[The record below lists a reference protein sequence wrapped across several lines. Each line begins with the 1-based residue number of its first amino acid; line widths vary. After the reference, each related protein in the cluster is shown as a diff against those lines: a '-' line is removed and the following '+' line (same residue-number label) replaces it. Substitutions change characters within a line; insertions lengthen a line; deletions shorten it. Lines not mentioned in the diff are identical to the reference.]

1 MKNPGILKMVGL
13 AALVVALPVILV
25 SREIPDKR
33 HDSAHSGEKTNRPH
47 PVVSADEKGGRIR
60 NVFRIRRS
68 QTENALMELLQS
80 NGNTDGHLS
89 MGIRQKIYEMPPAD
103 ICRLLS
109 SPSGFSGKTV
119 ELRIALLQRLAEFD
133 KRQALEYAICKE
145 HGDIKPRALTAIL
158 GVWAGEDAGA
168 AIAWARKLDPATRD
182 TSFAMIS
189 NRLAKVDAIQAID
202 LAMQIGDDELGRQT
216 AIAAASHWVA
226 REPEEALKWLASV
239 EDESFRYAIEKR
251 SILELANREGE
262 VAASYVRE
270 AMSGHPEREALAV
283 GVAQRW
289 GRKNPVDAVRWLER
303 NCSSVSGQ
311 SQALEEIVR
320 LWYGRDEVAV
330 NNWLAGHERNA
341 FRDIAIITYVKI
353 LRSGDLVAARQ
364 WVRSISD
371 RQLRQK
377 ARESLMQK

>member
-1 MKNPGILKMVGL
+1 MN
-13 AALVVALPVILV
+13 
-25 SREIPDKR
+25 
-33 HDSAHSGEKTNRPH
+33 
-47 PVVSADEKGGRIR
+47 
-60 NVFRIRRS
+60 
-68 QTENALMELLQS
+68 
-80 NGNTDGHLS
+80 
-89 MGIRQKIYEMPPAD
+89 
-103 ICRLLS
+103 
-109 SPSGFSGKTV
+109 
-119 ELRIALLQRLAEFD
+119 
-133 KRQALEYAICKE
+133 
-145 HGDIKPRALTAIL
+145 
-158 GVWAGEDAGA
+158 WAGK
-168 AIAWARKLDPATRD
+168 RR
-182 TSFAMIS
+182 F
-189 NRLAKVDAIQAID
+189 
-202 LAMQIGDDELGRQT
+202 
-216 AIAAASHWVA
+216 AAASHWVA

-239 EDESFRYAIEKR
+239 EDESFRHAMEKR

-262 VAASYVRE
+262 VAANYVRE

-320 LWYGRDEVAV
+320 SWYGRDEVAV

-371 RQLRQK
+371 SQLRQK
-377 ARESLMQK
+377 ARENLMQK